1 MSTQIKHHTSICNIV
16 SQNKIRTMKILAKLR
31 ERPVQT

>member
-1 MSTQIKHHTSICNIV
+1 MVMRALYSHERVLEYNTLNEDI
-16 SQNKIRTMKILAKLR
+16 KILAKLR